1 MWKEVRESEVLIACC
16 VDIYLSPLISA
27 KPLIST
33 FHLNLIFPSPEPV
46 ILLSQRTS
54 RLLSYLLALDPEP
67 QQVSKKYMRW
77 ASFQSPLHPLGLCV
91 VHSIKLGP
99 SIIRSISLLSGLF
112 SHFWSFQIYTFF
124 FIIHLL
130 GIELL
135 EGGGVTSRFNWK
147 PCNISREK
155 IS

>member
-1 MWKEVRESEVLIACC
+1 MWKVRESEVLIACC
-16 VDIYLSPLISA
+16 VDIYLIPLISA

-33 FHLNLIFPSPEPV
+33 FRLNLIFPSPEPV

-124 FIIHLL
+124 FYYSFTWNRTVRGRRGNLK
-130 GIELL
+130 
-135 EGGGVTSRFNWK
+135 V
-147 PCNISREK
+147 
-155 IS
+155 